1 MVAREAGVSA
11 STVSRIINGTVNVS
25 DPLRLT
31 VEAAIAKFNFQPNAA
46 ARGLALGKTFTIGV
60 VAGALDSP
68 SYWEGFCGIEVCLR
82 HHGYVPLFMSGNRH
96 EDDED
101 GAMRELIARGVD
113 GIIVFAGRVSNAKL
127 QRYARQV
134 PIVVTGRQLR
144 SRGLF
149 SLQIDDNLG
158 VMLAVGHL
166 FELGHRRIAFI
177 TGSDNHPVAARRLA
191 DYKKALENA
200 GVCFDPQLVKMGD
213 WHEEGGLRATQELL
227 DSNQEFTA
235 LLCVND
241 QTAYGALLGLSRNG
255 LAVPRDVSVVGLDDL
270 QPSAYQV
277 PPLTTV
283 RQSMRT
289 LGEHSARA
297 VFELLAGRRPRRSSI
312 PAELVVRESTCR
324 IGALI
329 SAAT

>member
-25 DPLRLT
+25 DPLRSA
-31 VEAAIAKFNFQPNAA
+31 VEAAIAKFDFKPNAA

-68 SYWEGFCGIEVCLR
+68 LYWEGYRGIEVCVR

-101 GAMRELIARGVD
+101 DDLRELIARGVD
-113 GIIVFAGRVSNAKL
+113 GIIVFAGRVSDAKL

-144 SRGLF
+144 SRGVF
-149 SLQIDDNLG
+149 SLQIDAGQG
-158 VMLAVGHL
+158 VMLAVRHL

-177 TGSDNHPVAARRLA
+177 TGSDHRPEAAKRLA
-191 DYKKALENA
+191 GYKRALEIA
-200 GVCFDPQLVKMGD
+200 GVRFDPQLVKMGD
-213 WHEEGGLRATQELL
+213 WREEGGVRATLELL
-227 DSNQEFTA
+227 DANQDFTA

-241 QTAYGALLGLSRNG
+241 QTAYGALLGLFRKG
-255 LAVPRDVSVVGLDDL
+255 LKVPRDVSVVGLDDL
-270 QPSAYQV
+270 RPSAFQV
-277 PPLTTV
+277 PPLTSV

-289 LGEHSARA
+289 LGEQSARA

-312 PAELVVRESTCR
+312 PAQLIVRESTARMSR
-324 IGALI
+324 IWMR
-329 SAAT
+329 